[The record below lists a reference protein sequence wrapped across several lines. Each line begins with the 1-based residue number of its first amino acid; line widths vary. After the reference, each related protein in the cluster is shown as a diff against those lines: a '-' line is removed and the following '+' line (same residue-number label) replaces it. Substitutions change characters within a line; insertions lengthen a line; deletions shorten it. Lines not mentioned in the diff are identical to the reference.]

1 MSEKRLKLSDYTET
15 NERGNVMKI
24 NIVDFLDDLIRERL
38 EKVIDDERSR
48 IEDQFFGYGG

>member
-48 IEDQFFGYGG
+48 IED